1 MARAIGT
8 GTISFGLVSIP
19 VKLFSSNKSSSGI
32 RFNLLDKE
40 TGSRLKQKYFRATDG
55 EPVER
60 DAMVKGYEFAKGQY
74 VTFTDEELKAVSEES
89 TKAIEI
95 TEFVPVE
102 LVDPIFYDKAYYLG
116 PDKGGDRAY
125 ALLAEAM
132 IKTGRV
138 GLAKY
143 AARGKQYL
151 VMLRPA
157 NGGLVMQQLHYAEE
171 IRSMEELDLAEIELK
186 DAELNLA
193 VQFIE
198 QIASEGFTPEQYHD
212 EVKERLQAAIQQKVD
227 GEDVTLGPTEAPK
240 AQIIDLM
247 EALKA
252 SLAETRPD
260 EQPKAKRAKASTSKT
275 KSKAS
280 TKSKK
285 AGSKKPDKA
294 AEG

>member
-1 MARAIGT
+1 MPRAIGS

-19 VKLFSSNKSSSGI
+19 VKLFSSSKSAAGV

-40 TGSRLKQKYFRATDG
+40 TGSRLKQRYFRATDG

-60 DAMVKGYEFAKGQY
+60 DNMVKGYEFAKGQY
-74 VTFTDEELKAVSEES
+74 VTFTDEEIKAVSEES

-102 LVDPIFYDKAYYLG
+102 TVDPIFYDKAYYLG

-125 ALLAEAM
+125 ALLSEAM
-132 IKTGRV
+132 NKTGRV

-157 NGGLVMQQLHYAEE
+157 DGGLVMQQLHYVDE
-171 IRSMEELDLAEIELK
+171 IRAMDELDLAEIELK
-186 DAELNLA
+186 DAELDLA

-198 QIASEGFTPEQYHD
+198 QIARDDFAPEQYHD

-227 GEDVTLGPTEAPK
+227 GEEITAGPGEAPK

-252 SLAETRPD
+252 SLADTSPAD
-260 EQPKAKRAKASTSKT
+260 AKPKTKKAASKAKKPRAK
-275 KSKAS
+275 
-280 TKSKK
+280 
-285 AGSKKPDKA
+285 KPNKA
-294 AEG
+294 ADG